1 MSPCLPCAA
10 TDALCEGFM
19 RYEAYASVISAQRSP
34 STMRSVFPI
43 STVYASLSRVHDVK
57 IKRKAGSAIKMHA
70 VRRFFVFTIQPFYK
84 KSTRGKIKCS
94 VAAKM
99 QKIPIYLRPVTKSFS
114 KNGGSEKDTEADAL

>member
-1 MSPCLPCAA
+1 M
-10 TDALCEGFM
+10 
-19 RYEAYASVISAQRSP
+19 Q
-34 STMRSVFPI
+34 
-43 STVYASLSRVHDVK
+43 
-57 IKRKAGSAIKMHA
+57 A
-70 VRRFFVFTIQPFYK
+70 VRRIFVFTIQPFYK

>member
-1 MSPCLPCAA
+1 M
-10 TDALCEGFM
+10 
-19 RYEAYASVISAQRSP
+19 IAQRSP
-34 STMRSVFPI
+34 STMRSVFRI
-43 STVYASLSRVHDVK
+43 SIVYASLSRVQEAK
-57 IKRKAGSAIKMHA
+57 IKRKAGKAIKMQA